1 MKSTVQRGRALLISR
16 SKSQMKL
23 LSAHPSGTIWRPGC
37 SPHASLRACVFQQWG
52 VSQSIRRRRS
62 VLMAHSAAWQ
72 KCFVRSQVMEADLLS
87 PLCQPSLVLR
97 LMSLRLHSPAASLFA
112 DSSLHFPS
120 IPSSFSHFYEPHLH
134 FCARIC
140 SIKNAALLIILFS
153 MPGPPSSNQESNKCR
168 LQMYVLVPSGGPLWK
183 D

>member
-1 MKSTVQRGRALLISR
+1 MFIEILSYFDLSHRSQIKKNPPQKWIRLKSTVQRGRALLISR

-72 KCFVRSQVMEADLLS
+72 KDVLFEAKWWKLTCS
-87 PLCQPSLVLR
+87 PPSV
-97 LMSLRLHSPAASLFA
+97 
-112 DSSLHFPS
+112 SLHWFYGSCLSGCILPPL
-120 IPSSFSHFYEPHLH
+120 PSSPTPLFIFPAFPPLSATFMSPIYISVREFAQLKMQHF
-134 FCARIC
+134 
-140 SIKNAALLIILFS
+140 
-153 MPGPPSSNQESNKCR
+153 
-168 LQMYVLVPSGGPLWK
+168 
-183 D
+183 